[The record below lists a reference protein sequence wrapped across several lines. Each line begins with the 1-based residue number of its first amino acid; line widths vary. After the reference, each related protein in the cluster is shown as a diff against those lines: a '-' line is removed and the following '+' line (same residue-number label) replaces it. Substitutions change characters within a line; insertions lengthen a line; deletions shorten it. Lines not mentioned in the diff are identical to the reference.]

1 MNKLTLTLG
10 GLCVFFMVG
19 IFIGIFFGPTSMPFR
34 DFWDA
39 VVFQKDGPHSVIIW
53 DLRLPR
59 VIAAMLVGMSL
70 GVAGAMIQLS
80 TRNPLGDPQ
89 IFGVSGG
96 AAIVQALGFAGVV
109 TFSGFSFFVTSAAA
123 ALIGPI
129 FISLISSRKDIGQ
142 ARLALI
148 GISVSEFHKSSN
160 ESEILWRDE

>member
-59 VIAAMLVGMSL
+59 VIASMLVGMSL

-80 TRNPLGDPQ
+80 TRNPLGDPFPQ
-89 IFGVSGG
+89 
-96 AAIVQALGFAGVV
+96 
-109 TFSGFSFFVTSAAA
+109 
-123 ALIGPI
+123 
-129 FISLISSRKDIGQ
+129 
-142 ARLALI
+142 
-148 GISVSEFHKSSN
+148 
-160 ESEILWRDE
+160 